1 MLIEEV
7 VLAFVVK
14 KPIRIVNPVGGRG
27 EMELW
32 AELLCEYALTLLRLH
47 GAYLILTTMNIAAN
61 LFDAHSI
68 VGDLGLVGI
77 LAIIFSETGLL
88 IGLAFP
94 GDSLLFI
101 AGIAASSAGAE
112 ILGGA
117 SLDPL
122 AIFIGAPLAAIIGS
136 QFGHFLGNRYGR
148 KLFDR
153 PNGRFFTQERVTQT
167 ERWLTKYGIG
177 KALILARFIPFV
189 RTLIN
194 PTVGIIGYPARKFFF
209 WNCVGALIWTQ
220 GVLGAGYI
228 LGNRISGSVDK
239 YLLPII
245 GLIVFISV
253 LPVALEVLKEW
264 RTKRH
269 LS

>member
-1 MLIEEV
+1 
-7 VLAFVVK
+7 
-14 KPIRIVNPVGGRG
+14 
-27 EMELW
+27 
-32 AELLCEYALTLLRLH
+32 
-47 GAYLILTTMNIAAN
+47 MNIAAN

-68 VGDLGLVGI
+68 VGDLGLVGV
-77 LAIIFSETGLL
+77 LAIIIAETGLL

-117 SLDPL
+117 SLSPVG
-122 AIFIGAPLAAIIGS
+122 IFLGAPLAAIVGS
-136 QFGHFLGNRYGR
+136 QIGHFFGAKYGR

-153 PNGRFFTQERVTQT
+153 PNGRFFTHERVVQT
-167 ERWLTKYGIG
+167 EKWLNKYGVG

-194 PTVGIIGYPARKFFF
+194 PMVGVIGYPARKFFL
-209 WNCVGALIWTQ
+209 WNVIGAVIWTEL
-220 GVLGAGYI
+220 VLGAGYI
-228 LGNRISGSVDK
+228 LGNKISGSIDK

-245 GLIVFISV
+245 ALIVIASV
-253 LPVALEVLKEW
+253 IPVAIEVLKEW
-264 RTKRH
+264 RTKKD